1 VCSRT
6 TPRPPVTRAF
16 PDVRIGFGTFAAI
29 HSASLMRHRSAGFHG
44 RDLLSNTIKV
54 QCKSNVCHSGRG
66 SSSIADGAAP
76 YDVVHLAGGTA

>member
-1 VCSRT
+1 
-6 TPRPPVTRAF
+6 
-16 PDVRIGFGTFAAI
+16 
-29 HSASLMRHRSAGFHG
+29 MRHRSAGFHG